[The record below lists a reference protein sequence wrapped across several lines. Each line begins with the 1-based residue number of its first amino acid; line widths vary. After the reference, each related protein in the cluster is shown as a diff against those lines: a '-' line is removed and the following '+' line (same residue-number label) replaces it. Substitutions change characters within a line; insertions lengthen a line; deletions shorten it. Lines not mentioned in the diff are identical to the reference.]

1 MRERSAKA
9 ASFSVDVLLVT
20 AMGNELAI
28 LFARSSAERERWSI
42 PWKVP
47 QTGEAVDTAAGRVA
61 QEAIG
66 ELPIWLEQVGA
77 FGDGKRHPSDADIS
91 AAYVGLGA
99 HRTASGRTGYAW
111 FPVRDLPPL

>member
-77 FGDGKRHPSDADIS
+77 FGDGKRDPSDAAIPV
-91 AAYVGLGA
+91 AYGGPA
-99 HRTASGRTGYAW
+99 PHEYASLRTGYS
-111 FPVRDLPPL
+111 